1 MLSYYNNLQKKLIE
15 ENQELSRKFI
25 KGFANMMAI
34 EEVEMSTTPK
44 EVVYEE
50 DKMKIYHYIPMVKKP
65 HSIPVLVV
73 YALVNRQY
81 MLDIQEDRSTIKNW
95 LEAGLDVYVVDW
107 GYPDHTDKFLTMED
121 YIEGYIHNAVNFIRK
136 RHNLE
141 KINLLGICQGGT
153 MSMIYTAL
161 HPENIQNLV
170 TMVTPFDFHTKDGLL
185 MVWGKHLNIDNIVDV
200 FGTVPGSFMN
210 YGFNLLKPFQLNL
223 DKYINF
229 VESMDDPE
237 AVKDFIRME
246 KWIYDSPDQA
256 GEMLREFI
264 TEFYKENKLV
274 KGTFELA
281 GKKVD
286 MKNITMPFLSVV
298 GTYDHLVPPSATKP
312 MMEAVGSTD
321 KTFLEFKTGHIGIFV
336 SSKSQKEVAPA
347 ITNWIKERG
356 GETPKKKTTTR
367 KTTAK
372 KTTTTAKDK

>member
-1 MLSYYNNLQKKLIE
+1 MIQENL
-15 ENQELSRKFI
+15 NMSRKFVQGI
-25 KGFANMMAI
+25 ANMMAI
-34 EEVEMSTTPK
+34 EEVEVSTTPK

-50 DKMKIYHYIPMVKKP
+50 DKMKIYHYYPLVKKP
-65 HSIPVLVV
+65 HSIPVLVI

-81 MLDIQEDRSTIKNW
+81 VLDLQEDRSTIKNW

-107 GYPDHTDKFLTMED
+107 GYPDHTDKYLTMED
-121 YIEGYIHNAVNFIRK
+121 YIEGYIHNAVNFVRK

-153 MSMIYTAL
+153 MSVIYTAL

-170 TMVTPFDFHTKDGLL
+170 TMVMPYDFHTNDGLL
-185 MVWGKHLNIDNIVDV
+185 MIWGRYLNIDNIVDY
-200 FGTVPGSFMN
+200 FGTVPGYFMN

-229 VESMDDPE
+229 VETMDDPE
-237 AVKDFIRME
+237 AVKDFVRME

-264 TEFYKENKLV
+264 TKLYKENRLA
-274 KGTFELA
+274 KGTLEVA

-286 MKNITMPFLSVV
+286 VKNITMPFLAVI
-298 GTYDHLVPPSATKP
+298 GTYDHLVPPAATRP
-312 MMEAVGSTD
+312 IMEAIGSTD
-321 KTFLEFKTGHIGIFV
+321 KTLLEFNTGHIGIFV

-356 GETPKKKTTTR
+356 GQTAVR
-367 KTTAK
+367 KGTGAK
-372 KTTTTAKDK
+372 KTATATK